1 MSQTLTLKAAHFT
14 YPRTSSDYD
23 SIREID
29 TKESNPPAPIL
40 YLKNEETESGLPPD
54 SVSFIK

>member
-40 YLKNEETESGLPPD
+40 Y
-54 SVSFIK
+54 